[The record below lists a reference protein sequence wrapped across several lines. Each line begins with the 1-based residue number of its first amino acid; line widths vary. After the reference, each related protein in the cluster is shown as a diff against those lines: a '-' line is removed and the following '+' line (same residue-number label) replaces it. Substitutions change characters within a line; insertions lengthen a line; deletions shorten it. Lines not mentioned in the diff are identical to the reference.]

1 MFTYLKRQNFNYSA
15 KFSFCAG
22 VLYIASLALFLFF
35 MSISQILIQN
45 DLVYVQNVLNPA
57 DNDKMS
63 LLGAMFVVPAAI
75 LFLLAT
81 YGGLV
86 VGASGL
92 IFGALGLKS
101 DKRKFAQ
108 MGLTMCAAGLLATL
122 VTVATINL
130 L

>member
-1 MFTYLKRQNFNYSA
+1 MLTYLKRQNFNHSA

-22 VLYIASLALFLFF
+22 VLYIVSLALFLFF

-45 DLVYVQNVLNPA
+45 DLVYVQNVLNPV
-57 DNDKMS
+57 DDDQMS
-63 LLGAMFVVPAAI
+63 LLGTMFLVPTAI

-81 YGGLV
+81 YGGLII
-86 VGASGL
+86 GASGL
-92 IFGALGLKS
+92 IFGTMGLKS

-108 MGLTMCAAGLLATL
+108 MGLVMCAAGLLATL
-122 VTVATINL
+122 ATMAVINL